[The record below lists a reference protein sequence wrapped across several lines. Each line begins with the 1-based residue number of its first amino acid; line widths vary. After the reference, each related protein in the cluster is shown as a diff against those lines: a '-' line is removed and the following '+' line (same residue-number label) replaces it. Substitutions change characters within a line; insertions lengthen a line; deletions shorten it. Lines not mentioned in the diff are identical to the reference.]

1 MLNPDNTIADH
12 VGDVVKMQN
21 SMPPTKRQ
29 LELLGFMADYH
40 ATYGKW
46 PSQREI
52 AKAMGVNSSNMSGYI
67 QQLVGKSL
75 VRKTTA
81 KHRNAELTSNGWQ
94 VIRTTEQQQ
103 RLI

>member
-1 MLNPDNTIADH
+1 M
-12 VGDVVKMQN
+12 KMQN
-21 SMPPTKRQ
+21 PVPPTQRQ

-40 ATYGKW
+40 ADHGKW

-67 QQLVGKSL
+67 RQLIGKSL

-81 KHRNAELTSNGWQ
+81 KHRNAELTSTGWR